1 MIRVVAL
8 KMSHLKGIAVHPKQ
22 PGNNNLALVGLLAA
36 AVHQAWSAFDGDD
49 LIALGGYIGPLDDG
63 NAAWLLFTDRVMP
76 RHFVWLVR
84 VLKKKLEDR
93 PKSAGPLYID
103 ADVNYPAAKRL
114 AELLGFAPI
123 RNITSP
129 DGRIMTRMMVDA
141 RLL

>member
-1 MIRVVAL
+1 MRVAIL
-8 KMSHLKGIAVHPKQ
+8 NISDLAGIVVHPKQ
-22 PGNNNLALVGLLAA
+22 PGNNNLALVALLASTTD
-36 AVHQAWSAFDGDD
+36 QAWSAFDGDN

-63 NAAWLLFTDRVMP
+63 IAAWLLFTDRAAP

-93 PKSAGPLYID
+93 PISAGPLYID

-114 AELLGFAPI
+114 AGLLGFAPV

-129 DGRIMTRMMVDA
+129 DGRIMTRMVVNV
-141 RLL
+141 